1 MLIEY
6 WSDYTCPFCC
16 IAEAR
21 LKKALSQMNL
31 GDRVKLVFKAF
42 ELYQEAPQWA
52 ERNIVEAMQHTYGIS
67 EADARAKVDRIE
79 SMARGEGLEFNYGTA
94 HTCNTFDALRV
105 AKYAQTQSEE
115 MLERYSHLMFEDFF
129 AKNLRISDHEVIL
142 DAAEKAGMK
151 KSDVKGILDGDR
163 FAKEVRRD
171 EQEGYMLGVRA
182 VPFFAVARKY
192 SIPGCI
198 ETEQFKQVIA
208 RAIAEEEAESLDPD
222 KMKGMSCGPD
232 GCR

>member
-6 WSDYTCPFCC
+6 WSDYTCPFCY
-16 IAEAR
+16 IAETR
-21 LKKALSQMNL
+21 LKKAIAQMNL

-52 ERNIVEAMQHTYGIS
+52 ERNIVEGMQHTYGMS
-67 EADARAKVDRIE
+67 EADALAKVNRIE
-79 SMARGEGLEFNYGTA
+79 GMAQGEGLDFHYGTA
-94 HTCNTFDALRV
+94 HTCNTFDALRI
-105 AKYAQTQSEE
+105 AKYAQTLSDEK
-115 MLERYSHLMFEDFF
+115 LEKYSDLMFDSFF
-129 AKNLRISDHEVIL
+129 GKNERISDHAVIL
-142 DAAEKAGMK
+142 RNAVAAGMK
-151 KSDVKGILDGDR
+151 EADVKGILEGDK

-208 RAIAEEEAESLDPD
+208 QAIAEEDAMDPES
-222 KMKGMSCGPD
+222 MKGISCGPD
-232 GCR
+232 GCH